1 MPVIL
6 RETSIAASTTLDNL
20 IAGSVYEFARTP
32 QLVSIGLGQSATG
45 LLATINSG
53 ADVVAEEFNLPILT
67 RYPLIPD
74 EMYFADVMAPGD
86 RLVIR
91 VRNST
96 AGALTCRG
104 VVQVSGVG

>member
-6 RETSIAASTTLDNL
+6 REVSIAANATLDNL
-20 IAGSVYEFARTP
+20 IAGSVYEFARTA
-32 QLVSIGLGQSATG
+32 QIVSVGLGQSATG

-53 ADVVAEEFNLPILT
+53 ADVVAEEFQLPILT
-67 RYPLIPD
+67 RYPIIPD

-91 VRNST
+91 IRNST
-96 AGALTCRG
+96 AGPLTVRG
-104 VVQVSGVG
+104 IVQVSGA